1 MSRLITGGEHLSN
14 KCSRSGWR
22 ISVQILLMYARFQ
35 RSINKLINT
44 MCINIVPTVGPEY
57 KFKREGIEAT
67 SICCKLESYTATLR
81 FLILYIFIPC
91 LKYTRSFFFLSFFF
105 IAWITFLAFGEKKVI
120 PKLQQVVQ
128 WIPVTIIR
136 GVAGTSHPPV
146 FLLRHWNISPASPPW

>member
-1 MSRLITGGEHLSN
+1 MRVFNAALIS
-14 KCSRSGWR
+14 
-22 ISVQILLMYARFQ
+22 LLIRCV
-35 RSINKLINT
+35 LT
-44 MCINIVPTVGPEY
+44 LVPTVGPEY

-105 IAWITFLAFGEKKVI
+105 IARITFLAFGEKKVI

-146 FLLRHWNISPASPPW
+146 FLLRH